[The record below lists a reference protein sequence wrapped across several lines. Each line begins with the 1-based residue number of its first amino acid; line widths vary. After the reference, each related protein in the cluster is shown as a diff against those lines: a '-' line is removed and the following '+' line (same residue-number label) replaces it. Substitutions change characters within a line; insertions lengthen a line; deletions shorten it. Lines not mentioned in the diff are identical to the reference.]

1 MSYEAPFA
9 GLKVVD
15 LSQGIAGPYCAGLL
29 AQNGADVLKIEP
41 TGGGDWSRG
50 LGRVYGDNTAYL
62 IPANIG
68 KRSVALD
75 LKSEAGI
82 EALWR
87 LIKDADVFI
96 EGFRPGVI
104 GRLGF
109 GYEAV
114 AAVNPRIIYLSVSG
128 FGQTGPFAERPAMD
142 PVLQAF
148 TGLTLENKGED
159 GVPHR
164 VPVIPVDMT
173 TAMFAFQAVS
183 AALYARRE
191 EVVGKYIDVS
201 LMQGAALLQSVR
213 MMGSYLEGGEILQ
226 GAAPSGIFRCADGW
240 INITVVRPFEWIAFC
255 KSIGR
260 EDLPADPRFLARD
273 DRIANSDALYAIV
286 RPIVAALTNEQLSA
300 MLTEARIMHERL
312 NTYADFLAHE
322 HTRATGVIAWL
333 SQPGVPQKVPLAN
346 IPGAPPLI
354 DGTPRAHSPTLGEH
368 TAEVLRQHGY
378 TDQQIRE
385 FAATGAV
392 GLTKPVMQPTEQAAQ

>member
-41 TGGGDWSRG
+41 TSGGDWSRG

-191 EVVGKYIDVS
+191 EAVGKYIEVS
-201 LMQGAALLQSVR
+201 LMQAAALLQSVR

-260 EDLPADPRFLARD
+260 EDLPADPRFLGRD

-286 RPIVAALTNEQLSA
+286 RPIVAALTNAQLSA

-322 HTRATGVIAWL
+322 HTKATGVIAWL
-333 SQPGVPQKVPLAN
+333 SQPGVPQKVPLTN

-354 DGTPRAHSPTLGEH
+354 DGTARAHSPMLGEH
-368 TAEVLRQHGY
+368 TAEVLHQHGY

-385 FAATGAV
+385 FAAAGAE
-392 GLTKPVMQPTEQAAQ
+392 GLAKPVLQPTEQAAQ

>member
-1 MSYEAPFA
+1 MSYDAPFA
-9 GLKVVD
+9 GLKIID

-29 AQNGADVLKIEP
+29 AQNGAEVIKIEP
-41 TGGGDWSRG
+41 TGTGDWSRT
-50 LGRVYGDNTAYL
+50 LGTVYGDNTAFT

-68 KRSVALD
+68 KRSVVLD
-75 LKSEAGI
+75 LKSEGGRQ
-82 EALWR
+82 ALWAMIR
-87 LIKDADVFI
+87 DADVFI
-96 EGFRPGVI
+96 EGFRSGVI

-114 AAVNPRIIYLSVSG
+114 SSINPRVIYLSVSG

-159 GVPHR
+159 GMPHR

-183 AALYARRE
+183 AALYARRDE
-191 EVVGKYIDVS
+191 PLGKFIEVS

-213 MMGSYLEGGEILQ
+213 MMGSYLEGGDILQ
-226 GAAPSGIFRCADGW
+226 GAAPSGIFQCADGW
-240 INITVVRPFEWIAFC
+240 INITVVRPFEWVAFC
-255 KSIGR
+255 AAIGR
-260 EDLPADPRFLARD
+260 EDLPADFRFK
-273 DRIANSDALYAIV
+273 DRNDRMVHSDALYAIV
-286 RPIVAALTNEQLSA
+286 RPIVAQFTNEQLSIT
-300 MLTEARIMHERL
+300 LTQARIMHERL

-322 HTRATGVIAWL
+322 HTKATGLIAWL
-333 SQPGVPQKVPLAN
+333 SQPGMPRKVPLAN

-354 DGTPRAHSPTLGEH
+354 DGTARAYAPMLGEH

-378 TDQQIRE
+378 TDQQIGE
-385 FAATGAV
+385 LAAGGEI
-392 GLTKPVMQPTEQAAQ
+392 GLATLSERAAQ

>member
-9 GLKVVD
+9 RLKVVD

-29 AQNGADVLKIEP
+29 AQNGADVIKVEP
-41 TGGGDWSRG
+41 TGGGDWSRT
-50 LGRVYGDNTAYL
+50 LGRVYGDNTAYT

-75 LKSEAGI
+75 LKTDGGRQ
-82 EALWR
+82 ALWTMIR
-87 LIKDADVFI
+87 DADVFI

-114 AAVNPRIIYLSVSG
+114 SAVNPRIIYLSVSG
-128 FGQTGPFAERPAMD
+128 FGQSGPFAERPAMD

-191 EVVGKYIDVS
+191 ETRGKFIEVS
-201 LMQGAALLQSVR
+201 LMQAAALLQSVR
-213 MMGSYLEGGEILQ
+213 MMGSYLEGGEVLQ
-226 GAAPSGIFRCADGW
+226 GAAPSGIFRSADGW
-240 INITVVRPFEWIAFC
+240 MNITVVRPFEWVDFC
-255 KSIGR
+255 TAIGR
-260 EDLPADPRFLARD
+260 EDLPADPRFKDRD
-273 DRIANSDALYAIV
+273 GRIANADALYAIV
-286 RPIVAALTNEQLSA
+286 RPIVAALTNDQLSA
-300 MLTEARIMHERL
+300 MLTKARLMHERL

-333 SQPGVPQKVPLAN
+333 SQPGVPRKVPLAN
-346 IPGAPPLI
+346 IPGAPPLV
-354 DGTPRAHSPTLGEH
+354 DGTARAYAPMLGEH

-378 TDQQIRE
+378 DEQQIGE
-385 FAATGAV
+385 LAAGGAI
-392 GLTKPVMQPTEQAAQ
+392 GLIQPTEQAAQ